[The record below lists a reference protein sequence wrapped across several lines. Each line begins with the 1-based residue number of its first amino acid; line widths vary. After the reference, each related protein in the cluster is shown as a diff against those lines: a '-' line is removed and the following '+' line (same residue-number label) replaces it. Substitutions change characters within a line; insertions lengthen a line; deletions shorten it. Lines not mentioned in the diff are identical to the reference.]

1 MPKSHLATTCVHAGE
16 TPENYWG
23 AVTTPI
29 FATSTYQQKSP
40 GQHQG
45 YEYSRTKNPT
55 RAAFENAVAAL
66 ENADYGFAFASGM
79 AAIATVLDLL
89 PAGSHII
96 ASDDLYGG
104 THRLFK
110 KVREFSANLSF
121 SLVDTSDVNHIKN
134 AINQN
139 TRLIWIE
146 SPTNPLL
153 KLSDLNA
160 IAAIARQHKIL
171 SVVDN
176 TFATPFCQQPLNFGF
191 DIAIH
196 SATKY
201 INGHSDVIAG
211 VIVTQQKELAE
222 KIHFLQNS
230 VGAILSPFDS
240 YLALRGLKTFYL
252 RMEKHCQNA
261 LEIADWLEKQPWV
274 ETVIYPGLTSHPQQ
288 HLAKQQMKHFG
299 GIISFY
305 LRADAKK
312 FLENCRL
319 FTLAESLG
327 GVESL
332 IELPAIMTHA
342 SLAADI
348 RQQLK
353 ITDNL
358 VRISVGIENVDDLKA
373 DLEQAALL

>member
-1 MPKSHLATTCVHAGE
+1 MSKPHLATTCVHAGE
-16 TPENYWG
+16 TPANYLG

-55 RAAFENAVAAL
+55 RSAFENAVAAL
-66 ENADYGFAFASGM
+66 ENANYGFAFASGM
-79 AAIATVLDLL
+79 AAIATILDLL

-121 SLVDTSDVNHIKN
+121 ILVDTSDINHIKN
-134 AINQN
+134 AINKN
-139 TRLIWIE
+139 TQLIWIE

-160 IAAIARQHKIL
+160 IAALAHQHKIL

-191 DIAIH
+191 DMVMH

-211 VIVTQQKELAE
+211 AVVTNQKELAE

-230 VGAILSPFDS
+230 IGAILSPFDS
-240 YLALRGLKTFYL
+240 YLALRGLKTFHL
-252 RMEKHCQNA
+252 RMERHCHNA
-261 LEIADWLEKQPWV
+261 LEIADWLAKQTWV
-274 ETVIYPGLTSHPQQ
+274 EKVVYPGLTSHPQYA
-288 HLAKQQMKHFG
+288 LVKQQMKHFG

-305 LRADAKK
+305 LRGDACKL
-312 FLENCRL
+312 LENCQL

-332 IELPAIMTHA
+332 IEIPAIMTHA
-342 SLAADI
+342 SLPAETREKLGI
-348 RQQLK
+348 SN
-353 ITDNL
+353 NL
-358 VRISVGIENVDDLKA
+358 VRISVGIEAAEDLKA
-373 DLEQAALL
+373 DLEQAIK